1 MGQFLGELIPRGL
14 TGEPLE
20 VVCVGGGSGLLAAL
34 SMDLPGRPV
43 AMMLGL
49 LKSAVTMFPCFQ
61 MLWLVAWDRRD
72 VGPEGAQTAGA
83 VRCRIA
89 S

>member
-1 MGQFLGELIPRGL
+1 
-14 TGEPLE
+14 
-20 VVCVGGGSGLLAAL
+20 
-34 SMDLPGRPV
+34 
-43 AMMLGL
+43 MMLGL

-61 MLWLVAWDRRD
+61 MLWLVAWDRQD